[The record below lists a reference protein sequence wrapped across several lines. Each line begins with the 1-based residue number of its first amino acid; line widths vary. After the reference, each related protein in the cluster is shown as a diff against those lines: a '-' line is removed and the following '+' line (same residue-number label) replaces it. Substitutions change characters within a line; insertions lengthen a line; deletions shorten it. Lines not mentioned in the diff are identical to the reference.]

1 MDALRSPDSHP
12 PRAPLTASW
21 SGHLGAMLKLG
32 LPLVGV
38 QLAQMSINVT
48 DTVMIGWLGPKQL
61 AAAVLATQG
70 FFLFWMFGAGFAQ
83 AVMPVAANAAGR
95 GDVRGVRR
103 SVRMGLWVILAYGA
117 LSMVPLWKMEAILL
131 ALGQDPEIAALAGSF
146 MHVLQWSMFPALGIA
161 GLRSYLSVL
170 DRAHVV
176 LFVTLFGTLVNALG
190 NWALIFGHFGL
201 PALGMQGA
209 AIASVATNLAM
220 CAILVAYTAM
230 SPPLK
235 RYELY
240 VRFWRP
246 DWPAFTEVLRLGW
259 PISTTIIAEVG
270 LFAAASIMMGWL
282 GAIALAAHGIALQ
295 LASIAF
301 MAPLGLANAATV
313 RVGRAHGA
321 EDWRGLG
328 RAAHTGLAL
337 AVVIAVLG
345 AALFFLAPQGL
356 IGLYLDKRNP
366 DAAAVLAIGVP
377 LLAVAAA
384 FQVFDAVQVMAAGLL
399 RGLRDTRVPMLMAL
413 FSYWAVGMP
422 VAYVLG
428 FVFDL
433 RGPGVWAGLAMG
445 LFMAA
450 LMMTWRFHRRVA
462 LGLTAG

>member
-1 MDALRSPDSHP
+1 MDAPRSPDSRLP
-12 PRAPLTASW
+12 PAPLTSSW
-21 SGHLGAMLKLG
+21 SGHLGAMLRLG
-32 LPLVGV
+32 LPLAGV

-48 DTVMIGWLGPKQL
+48 DTVMIGWLGPKPL
-61 AAAVLATQG
+61 AAAVLATQA
-70 FFLFWMFGAGFAQ
+70 FFLFWMFGSGFAQ
-83 AVMPVAANAAGR
+83 AVMPVAAHAAGR

-117 LSMVPLWKMEAILL
+117 LAMVPLWNLEAILL
-131 ALGQDPEIAALAGSF
+131 ALGQDAEVAALAGAF
-146 MHVLQWSMFPALGIA
+146 THVLQWSMFPALVIA

-170 DRAHVV
+170 DRAHIV
-176 LFVTLFGTLVNALG
+176 LGVTLFGALVNALG
-190 NWALIFGHFGL
+190 DYALIFGHFGL

-209 AIASVATNLAM
+209 AVASVVTNLAM
-220 CAILVAYTAM
+220 CAILFAYTAL
-230 SPPLK
+230 SPQLK
-235 RYELY
+235 PYELY

-246 DWPAFTEVLRLGW
+246 DWPAFFDVLRLGW

-301 MAPLGLANAATV
+301 MVPLGLSNAATV

-321 EDWRGLG
+321 QDWRGLG

-337 AVVIAVLG
+337 AVAIAVLG
-345 AALFFLAPQGL
+345 ALLFFVAPTGL
-356 IGLYLDKRNP
+356 IGLYLDGRDP

-399 RGLRDTRVPMLMAL
+399 RGIRDTRVPMLMAV

-428 FVFDL
+428 FVFDFG
-433 RGPGVWAGLAMG
+433 GPGVWAGLASG
-445 LFMAA
+445 LFLAA
-450 LMMTWRFHRRVA
+450 LLMTQRFHRRVA